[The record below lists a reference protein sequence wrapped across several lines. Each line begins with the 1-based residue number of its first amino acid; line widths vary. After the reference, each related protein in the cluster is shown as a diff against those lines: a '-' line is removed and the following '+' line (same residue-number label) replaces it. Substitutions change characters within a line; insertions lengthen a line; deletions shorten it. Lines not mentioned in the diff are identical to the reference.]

1 MRMNVSIRI
10 FLEGI
15 KAWFFSFFYTGSII
29 TIIVVRIIIIFF
41 IISCSRCP
49 SFLFFFSSV
58 FTRFLV
64 TPLLCM
70 LLFLFSS
77 FISFLNLILHS
88 FIYFLFDIQNF
99 VLSKILQLFFFL
111 IYLSSS
117 YKSLYIYV
125 IPSPL
130 ILFAYYSNLPLYSP
144 FTLGCIG
151 FNSYFRTFIC
161 NAHLK

>member
-1 MRMNVSIRI
+1 MI
-10 FLEGI
+10 F
-15 KAWFFSFFYTGSII
+15 FFFLNTGSII
-29 TIIVVRIIIIFF
+29 TIIAVRIIIIFF

-88 FIYFLFDIQNF
+88 FIYLLFDIQNLI
-99 VLSKILQLFFFL
+99 LSKILQLFFFF
-111 IYLSSS
+111 IYLSTS
-117 YKSLYIYV
+117 YVTLYIRPPFS
-125 IPSPL
+125 INIIC
-130 ILFAYYSNLPLYSP
+130 ILLKFVTLFTF

-161 NAHLK
+161 NDHLK